1 MDVFWQFLKIEI
13 FFFNVLRCFWPS
25 YVTFHVF
32 FLFRFGFCSAEKLL
46 LPSMPAVGMC
56 LGLSE
61 WS

>member
-1 MDVFWQFLKIEI
+1 MDVFWQILKIEMV
-13 FFFNVLRCFWPS
+13 FLNVLRCFWPG
-25 YVTFHVF
+25 YVALHV
-32 FLFRFGFCSAEKLL
+32 FLFRFWFCTTEKLL